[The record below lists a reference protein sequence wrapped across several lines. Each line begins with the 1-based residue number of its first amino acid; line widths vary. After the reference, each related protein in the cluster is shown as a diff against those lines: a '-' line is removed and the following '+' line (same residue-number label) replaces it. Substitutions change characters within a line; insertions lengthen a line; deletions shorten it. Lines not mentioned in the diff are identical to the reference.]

1 MRQKKNKWLF
11 LVISFVMVITLGISF
26 ISLDMENVVEDGLN
40 EKSVQVSE
48 TSIRESRTEVP
59 QEFESSEL
67 ASNGEFIKPLLSK
80 GVFEGIGLPEE
91 DDYMNAIHKMTHQ
104 KVHAFAKWGAI
115 QMTVETIDEMLR
127 VLDEANYEHETF
139 YRETLEAWMNG
150 DFSNAVDVHNMLW
163 EAQGGTVGKAKRL
176 LTPEEEA
183 EFIKNNL
190 K

>member
-1 MRQKKNKWLF
+1 M
-11 LVISFVMVITLGISF
+11 GISF
-26 ISLDMENVVEDGLN
+26 ITLEMENVVEDGLN
-40 EKSVQVSE
+40 EKSVQVIE
-48 TSIRESRTEVP
+48 TSIREPRTEVP

-67 ASNGEFIKPLLSK
+67 ASDGEFIELLLSK

-91 DDYMNAIHKMTHQ
+91 DDYMNALHKMTHQ
-104 KVHAFAKWGAI
+104 KVLAFAKWGAI

-127 VLDEANYEHETF
+127 VLDEANYEQETF

-150 DFSNAVDVHNMLW
+150 DFSNTVDVHNQLW

>member
-11 LVISFVMVITLGISF
+11 FVIPFVMVIILGMSF
-26 ISLDMENVVEDGLN
+26 ITTEIENVVEDGLN
-40 EKSVQVSE
+40 EKSVQVIE
-48 TSIRESRTEVP
+48 TSIREPQTEAP

-67 ASNGEFIKPLLSK
+67 ASNGEFIKPLPST

-104 KVHAFAKWGAI
+104 KVHAFAKWGVV
-115 QMTVETIDEMLR
+115 QMTDETIDEMLR

-150 DFSNAVDVHNMLW
+150 DFSNAVDVHNQLW
-163 EAQGGTVGKAKRL
+163 EAQGGTIGKAKRL